1 MTGKQL
7 EFDQRV
13 SRLNKKHDKLNR
25 GYRATVRSD
34 GLVVMKPL
42 RVRSA
47 IPLKVLVMIV
57 CGFFAFKAFLL
68 SVLGSSGYELRVN
81 SLNEGTPV
89 EQAGAWVMQTDPLS
103 ELLAQQMNKVFY

>member
-13 SRLNKKHDKLNR
+13 SRLNKKHDKLSR
-25 GYRATVRSD
+25 GYRASVRSD
-34 GLVVMKPL
+34 GLIVMKPL

-47 IPLKVLVMIV
+47 IPLKVLVLIA

-68 SVLGSSGYELRVN
+68 FALGSTSYELRVS

-89 EQAGAWVMQTDPLS
+89 EQAGAWVMQIDPLS
-103 ELLAQQMNKVFY
+103 AFLAQQMNNVFY